1 MYNNTKKS
9 WILARDIPYWK
20 FGTVKEQNKIL
31 AAKSRNEGYTVIGY
45 SSINSPV
52 NQLDS
57 MKKMQNLISA
67 SSDKKIDALFVFN
80 IRYISENLNVVFRFI
95 DKMNGYGVVVCD
107 IDGNKYSYDWMCKQI
122 GKRFK
127 I

>member
-45 SSINSPV
+45 SSINSSV

-95 DKMNGYGVVVCD
+95 DK
-107 IDGNKYSYDWMCKQI
+107 IFAFFAFSSTLSFTPSFLKKL
-122 GKRFK
+122 FK
-127 I
+127 FSFMP